1 MLCPVDPNDTTP
13 RHQQVYN
20 RLLEQIQAG
29 GWQPGEKI
37 PSELELAAD
46 LGVAK
51 LTIHRAV
58 QTLAREGW
66 VTRSVGRGTYVTAQV
81 AAPTLRR
88 VVLSFGASA
97 ANVLG
102 SDYYGS
108 LYRGIIAGLGPQV
121 ELILS
126 PEAFGTSPLPQADGV
141 LVIAPRAD
149 AQPGLEAL
157 IQRRVPT
164 VLIGAHWPP
173 LSLPTVDSDNQD
185 AAEQAVTYLAEL
197 GHKRLALLYS
207 EPETGNVRDRIVGF
221 CAEAQRRG
229 LTFTQHEA
237 RASWELT
244 CDEKAGLLA
253 SVRGGTTAV
262 FAAGYYLS
270 LNVLN
275 TLREAGYRVPADVSV
290 VGFDDPV
297 SAALVYPP
305 LTTLR
310 QPLFEMG
317 KRAAQR
323 LLKNPDGAEN
333 HYVELLSVSLISR
346 GSAGPPQGN

>member
-1 MLCPVDPNDTTP
+1 MLSPVDPNDTTP

-29 GWQPGEKI
+29 RWQVGEKI

-66 VTRSVGRGTYVTAQV
+66 VSRRVGRGTYVLGRVNKPA
-81 AAPTLRR
+81 LRR

-108 LYRGIIAGLGPQV
+108 LYRGIIAGLGPEV

-126 PEAFGTSPLPQADGV
+126 PDAFGTNPLPPADGV

-157 IQRRVPT
+157 IQSEVPT
-164 VLIGAHWPP
+164 VLIGAHWPTLP
-173 LSLPTVDSDNQD
+173 LPTVDSDNQA
-185 AAEQAVTYLAEL
+185 AAEQACAYLAEL
-197 GHKRLALLYS
+197 GHERLALLYS
-207 EPETGNVRDRIVGF
+207 EPETANVRDRIAGF
-221 CAEAQRRG
+221 SAEAKRRG
-229 LTFTQHEA
+229 LTLTQHEA

-244 CDEKAGLLA
+244 CDEKASLLA
-253 SVRGGTTAV
+253 SVRGGTTAI

-275 TLREAGYRVPADVSV
+275 TLREAGYSVPADVSV

-317 KRAAQR
+317 KRAAER
-323 LLKNPDGAEN
+323 LLKNPDCAEN

>member
-1 MLCPVDPNDTTP
+1 MLSPVDRNDTTP

-20 RLLEQIQAG
+20 RLLEQIQTG
-29 GWQPGEKI
+29 SWPVGQKI

-66 VTRSVGRGTYVTAQV
+66 VTRSVGRGTYVTARV

-108 LYRGIIAGLGPQV
+108 LYRGILAGLGPQV

-126 PEAFGTSPLPQADGV
+126 PEAFGTSPLPPADGV
-141 LVIAPRAD
+141 LVIAPRAE
-149 AQPGLEAL
+149 AQPGLRAL
-157 IQRRVPT
+157 IASGVPT
-164 VLIGAHWPP
+164 VLIGAHWPA
-173 LSLPTVDSDNQD
+173 LSLPTIDSDNHA
-185 AAEQAVTYLAEL
+185 AAEQAVAYLAEL
-197 GHKRLALLYS
+197 GHERLALLYS
-207 EPETGNVRDRIVGF
+207 EPETTNVRDRIAGF
-221 CAEAQRRG
+221 CQEAQRRG
-229 LTFTQHEA
+229 LPLTQHEA
-237 RASWELT
+237 RTSWELT
-244 CDEKAGLLA
+244 DEEKAGLLA
-253 SVRGGTTAV
+253 SVQGGTTAI
-262 FAAGYYLS
+262 FAAGYYLA

-275 TLREAGYRVPADVSV
+275 TLREAGYRVPTDVSV

-317 KRAAQR
+317 ERAAQR
-323 LLKNPDGAEN
+323 LMGNTDNTEN
-333 HYVELLSVSLISR
+333 HYVELLSVSLVPR
-346 GSAGPPQGN
+346 GSAGPPKGN

>member
-1 MLCPVDPNDTTP
+1 MLSPIDPHDPTP
-13 RHQQVYN
+13 RHQQAYN
-20 RLLEQIQAG
+20 RLLEQIRAG
-29 GWQPGEKI
+29 HWQVGEKI

-58 QTLAREGW
+58 QTLARDGW
-66 VTRSVGRGTYVTAQV
+66 VTRSVGRGTYVTAPV
-81 AAPTLRR
+81 AAPPLRR

-126 PEAFGTSPLPQADGV
+126 PEAFGTSPLPHADGV
-141 LVIAPRAD
+141 LVIAPRAE

-157 IQRRVPT
+157 LASGVPT
-164 VLIGAHWPP
+164 VLIGAHWPT
-173 LSLPTVDSDNQD
+173 LSLPTVDSDNKA
-185 AAEQAVTYLAEL
+185 AAEQACAYLAEL
-197 GHKRLALLYS
+197 GHERLALLYS
-207 EPETGNVRDRIVGF
+207 EPETANVRDRVAGF
-221 CAEAQRRG
+221 SQEAKRRG
-229 LTFTQHEA
+229 LTLTQHEA
-237 RASWELT
+237 QASWELT

-253 SVRGGTTAV
+253 SVREGTTAI

-275 TLREAGYRVPADVSV
+275 TLREAGYSVPADVSV

-310 QPLFEMG
+310 QPLFQMG
-317 KRAAQR
+317 ERAAQR
-323 LLKNPDGAEN
+323 LLRNADSAED
-333 HYVELLSVSLISR
+333 HYVELLSVSLIPR
-346 GSAGPPQGN
+346 GSAAPPTRN